1 MLTLSRRIYFMLE
14 NVSACLTVWVNEA
27 HNQKYT
33 ELVFIVPSTFSHSI
47 CNGENCKD
55 LESRRNV
62 KIYFHLSPH
71 SVLTLH
77 AVFSRSLNV
86 FSSSYLSLSRVATL
100 FFHILVIIRSTGYW
114 VKIIPTGML
123 AWIAKYLKCVW
134 QLFFFTVWSK
144 FTSGRGY
151 RKWPCIYFAS
161 RI

>member
-86 FSSSYLSLSRVATL
+86 FSSSYLSLSRVVTL
-100 FFHILVIIRSTGYW
+100 FFTSWLSYVALVTE
-114 VKIIPTGML
+114 
-123 AWIAKYLKCVW
+123 
-134 QLFFFTVWSK
+134 SK
-144 FTSGRGY
+144 SSQQGCWHGLLN
-151 RKWPCIYFAS
+151 I
-161 RI
+161 